1 MHCMFPLDSSELFS
15 SGITKKYLFNFHGQQ
30 LRRVVCRFSYLCV
43 SVLSNYG
50 FFVAQYELFD
60 NGSHARQSCHLSRA
74 VGPLLPPSP
83 PKKLDEQ
90 KQPFKR
96 PGITACH
103 LSLRIFKTSYG
114 PVEDGRAATGRWRG
128 RRGPT
133 TFWWLLKSLRCL
145 EIISAH
151 RNCSQG
157 TAQHSTYW
165 VTWLVHWLVRR
176 LRHYFWANFV
186 TNRPKIVEF
195 DYSDRF

>member
-1 MHCMFPLDSSELFS
+1 MVSNSEGSFAGLA
-15 SGITKKYLFNFHGQQ
+15 TYVL
-30 LRRVVCRFSYLCV
+30 VCWTIMVALLLNMSYLTM
-43 SVLSNYG
+43 
-50 FFVAQYELFD
+50 VAMH
-60 NGSHARQSCHLSRA
+60 GKAA
-74 VGPLLPPSP
+74 TWVGPSDPSP
-83 PKKLDEQ
+83 PKKNTKNKKQKKLEEQ
-90 KQPFKR
+90 KQTLFLQKARDYYMPPGPSDFQNFLR
-96 PGITACH
+96 PCWGWEGH
-103 LSLRIFKTSYG
+103 HR
-114 PVEDGRAATGRWRG
+114 RAATGRWRG

-176 LRHYFWANFV
+176 RRHYFWANFV

-195 DYSDRF
+195 GYSDRF